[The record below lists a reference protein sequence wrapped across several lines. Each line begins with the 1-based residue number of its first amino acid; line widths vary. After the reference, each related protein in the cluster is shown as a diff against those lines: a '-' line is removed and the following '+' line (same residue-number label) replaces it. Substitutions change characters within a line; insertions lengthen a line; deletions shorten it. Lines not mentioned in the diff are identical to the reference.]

1 MASPPGAPG
10 PWPRGARAD
19 SQAASA
25 STCEHGAQ
33 GPCMW
38 YQWQDQSQGG
48 CNWTLGDTELFLGL
62 WQRPQLAS
70 QVPGCEPAFSKRLSS
85 ILHYLGFHGLLPGF
99 QCSHKK
105 TLLFRDGCQIMVV
118 REKGIWVKGVLFGH
132 LADVFPFTFLF
143 AFSITSA
150 SISISCSD
158 LSIFYTA
165 CALETNLICM
175 CNLIFHSLG

>member
-1 MASPPGAPG
+1 M
-10 PWPRGARAD
+10 
-19 SQAASA
+19 
-25 STCEHGAQ
+25 
-33 GPCMW
+33 
-38 YQWQDQSQGG
+38 
-48 CNWTLGDTELFLGL
+48 
-62 WQRPQLAS
+62 
-70 QVPGCEPAFSKRLSS
+70 
-85 ILHYLGFHGLLPGF
+85 
-99 QCSHKK
+99 
-105 TLLFRDGCQIMVV
+105 
-118 REKGIWVKGVLFGH
+118 KGVLFGH